1 MKNIFYLGICLVLSF
16 VQIGCGGGGGGGG
29 SAVSTSDFS
38 SWSSVSY
45 PSTVTIGGISEDASY
60 TAPAPSYAVTSVTDY
75 GFSTSSS
82 TTIKY
87 RANGTIERV
96 DIKTPNGT
104 VTWDETAGDII
115 DDSDIVV
122 ALSDPAE
129 SKVGLAV
136 NAIDPLLG
144 WEYQTFGIWET
155 GRGLGNGT
163 IGAITVGAPTP
174 GSAIPNTGENVKFL
188 GISTG
193 VYLDPTGI
201 NDYLTV
207 SEVEADVNFLKREV
221 VLNTSGT
228 QKINTSTASVT
239 DAFNLNMSGTLKYA
253 VGSGSFTGDV
263 VSESEMNGT
272 SSGQFY
278 GPNAQE
284 LGGVFSLSGPGVESY
299 AGAYGAKR

>member
-1 MKNIFYLGICLVLSF
+1 MKNIFSLGICLVLSF

-29 SAVSTSDFS
+29 SAVSPSDFS

-45 PSTVTIGGISEDASY
+45 PSTVTIGGISEDVSY
-60 TAPAPSYAVTSVTDY
+60 TAPAPSYAVTSLTDY

-96 DIKTPNGT
+96 EIKTINGT
-104 VTWDETAGDII
+104 VAWDENAGDII

-129 SKVGLAV
+129 SKIGLAV

-155 GRGLGNGT
+155 GRGLGSGT

-174 GSAIPNTGENVKFL
+174 GSAIPITGEDVKFL

-207 SEVEADVNFLKREV
+207 SEVEANVNFLKREV
-221 VLNTSGT
+221 VLSTSGT

-253 VGSGSFTGDV
+253 EGSGSFSGAV
-263 VSESEMNGT
+263 VSESGMNGT
-272 SSGQFY
+272 SSGQF
-278 GPNAQE
+278 
-284 LGGVFSLSGPGVESY
+284 
-299 AGAYGAKR
+299 

>member
-1 MKNIFYLGICLVLSF
+1 MKNLIYLGICLVLSF

-29 SAVSTSDFS
+29 SSVSPSVFS
-38 SWSSVSY
+38 SWSSVSP

-87 RANGTIERV
+87 RADGTIERV

-104 VTWDETAGDII
+104 ITWDENAGDII
-115 DDSDIVV
+115 DDTDIVV
-122 ALSDPAE
+122 AFSNPTE
-129 SKVGLAV
+129 SNVGLAA

-155 GRGLGNGT
+155 GRGLGSGT
-163 IGAITVGAPTP
+163 IGAITVGAPTS
-174 GSAIPNTGENVKFL
+174 GSAIPTTGDVTFL
-188 GISTG
+188 GLSTG
-193 VYLDPTGI
+193 VYIDPTGI

-207 SEVEADVNFLKREV
+207 SEVRADVDFLNRNV
-221 VLNTSGT
+221 DLTTTGT
-228 QKINTSTASVT
+228 QKIHTSTASVT
-239 DAFNLNMSGTLKYA
+239 DAFNLNMSGTLSYA
-253 VGSGSFTGDV
+253 AGSNSFSGDV
-263 VSESEMNGT
+263 STADMNGT
-272 SSGQFY
+272 STGQFY

-284 LGGVFSLSGPGVESY
+284 IGGVFSLSGPGLEGY